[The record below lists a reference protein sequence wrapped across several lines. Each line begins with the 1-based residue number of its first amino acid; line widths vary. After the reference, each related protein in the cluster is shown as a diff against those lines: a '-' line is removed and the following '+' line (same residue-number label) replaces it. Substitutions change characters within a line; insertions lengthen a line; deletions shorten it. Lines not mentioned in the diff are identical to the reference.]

1 MLVYLNGR
9 YIPKAEALIP
19 VDDRGFLFG
28 DGVYELTRGI
38 RGKLV
43 YEEGHGLMLER
54 GMRELRI
61 GGPEV
66 LTREGLREISER
78 LLTENGLAEGDATVY
93 AQLTRGVAPRLH
105 VFPENTPPTV
115 YMSAAPFSS
124 PLELRRGG
132 VSAITLPDIR
142 WARCDLKTV
151 NLLPNVVAKQRAKE
165 AGAFEA
171 ILLRDGAITEGSST
185 NVFGVIDGELRTYP
199 KSNYI
204 LPGVTRD
211 VLIGLARN
219 LDFVVNEAPI
229 FAEEIDRLEELFLSG
244 TTTEVQ
250 PITKLDGQPIGDGR
264 PGPVALALLEA
275 LYQHLGLEASVAAR

>member
-1 MLVYLNGR
+1 MPVVYLNGK
-9 YIPKAEALIP
+9 YIPKEEALIP

-28 DGVYELTRGI
+28 DGVYELTRAM
-38 RGKLV
+38 RGKLLN
-43 YEEGHGLMLER
+43 EEGHWLRLER

-66 LTREGLREISER
+66 LTRESLREISER
-78 LLTENGLAEGDATVY
+78 LLAENGLAEGDAVVY

-105 VFPENTPPTV
+105 VFPENTAPTV
-115 YMSAAPFSS
+115 FLSAAPFSS
-124 PLELRRGG
+124 PQELRRTG
-132 VSAITLPDIR
+132 VPAITLPDIR
-142 WARCDLKTV
+142 WSRCDLKTI

-171 ILLRDGAITEGSST
+171 ILVRDGAITEGAST

-199 KSNYI
+199 KCNYI

-211 VLIGLARN
+211 VLMVLARQ
-219 LDFVVNEAPI
+219 LDFPVNETPI
-229 FAEEIDRLEELFLSG
+229 FADEVDRLEELFLSG

-250 PITKLDGQPIGDGR
+250 PIIQLDGKPVGDGR
-264 PGPVALALLEA
+264 PGPITIALLDA
-275 LYQHLGLEASVAAR
+275 LYQHLGVGATAGV

>member
-1 MLVYLNGR
+1 MLVYLNGK
-9 YIPKAEALIP
+9 YIPKEEALVP

-28 DGVYELTRGI
+28 DGVYELTRAI
-38 RGKLV
+38 RGKLAN
-43 YEEGHGLMLER
+43 EEGHWLRLER

-66 LTREGLREISER
+66 LSRDGLREISER
-78 LLTENGLAEGDATVY
+78 LLVENGLADGDAAVY

-115 YMSAAPFSS
+115 FISAAPFSS
-124 PLELRRGG
+124 PLELRRKGTA
-132 VSAITLPDIR
+132 AITLPDIR
-142 WARCDLKTV
+142 WARCDLKTI

-171 ILLRDGAITEGSST
+171 ILVRDGAITEGAST

-199 KSNYI
+199 KCNYI

-211 VLIGLARN
+211 VLIELARQ
-219 LDFVVNEAPI
+219 LDFPINETPI
-229 FAEEIDRLEELFLSG
+229 FADEVDRLEELFLSG

-250 PITKLDGQPIGDGR
+250 PIITLDGKPVGDGR
-264 PGPVALALLEA
+264 PGPISMALLDA
-275 LYQHLGLEASVAAR
+275 LYQHLGVGATAGV

>member
-1 MLVYLNGR
+1 MLVYLNGK
-9 YIPKAEALIP
+9 YIPKEEALIP

-28 DGVYELTRGI
+28 DGVYELTRAV

-43 YEEGHGLMLER
+43 NEEGHWLRLER

-61 GGPEV
+61 GGPGV
-66 LTREGLREISER
+66 LSRDSLREISER
-78 LLTENGLAEGDATVY
+78 LLVENGLAEGDAAVY

-105 VFPENTPPTV
+105 VFPENTAPTV
-115 YMSAAPFSS
+115 FISAAPFSS
-124 PLELRRGG
+124 PLELRRNG
-132 VSAITLPDIR
+132 VAAITLPDIR
-142 WARCDLKTV
+142 WARCDLKTI

-171 ILLRDGAITEGSST
+171 ILVRDGAITEGAST

-199 KSNYI
+199 KCNYI

-211 VLIGLARN
+211 VLIGLARQ
-219 LDFVVNEAPI
+219 LDFPVNETPI
-229 FAEEIDRLEELFLSG
+229 FADEIDRLEELFLSG

-250 PITKLDGQPIGDGR
+250 PIISLDGKPVGDGR
-264 PGPVALALLEA
+264 PGPIALALLDA
-275 LYQHLGLEASVAAR
+275 LYQHLGVGAHAGV